1 MTVKSPRAARGGPR
15 RCGPGGSVK
24 QRHVFA
30 LVFVAAAALVG
41 YNMFFSLTP
50 ATHTDHDHGLA
61 NLDAGG
67 FLRFERDGGG
77 KRNFVGRPGKVLV
90 MHFFSPGSE
99 EAAAE
104 VPELLDYLAA
114 VRDDGGVEVV
124 LVAVRTTWGETR
136 AFAGKIGAP
145 AGAVYLDPDGRT
157 SDLFGVRRIPET
169 LIYDP
174 SGRLA
179 HQTRGRAE
187 WTSPQLR
194 AEIQRFKG
202 GVDEIH

>member
-1 MTVKSPRAARGGPR
+1 
-15 RCGPGGSVK
+15 VK
-24 QRHVFA
+24 QRHVLA
-30 LVFVAAAALVG
+30 LVFAAAAALVG

-90 MHFFSPGSE
+90 MHFFTPGSA

-104 VPELLDYLAA
+104 IPELLRYRES
-114 VRDDGGVEVV
+114 VRDDDGVEVV
-124 LVAVRTTWGETR
+124 LVAVRSTWPATR
-136 AFAGKIGAP
+136 AAASALGAP
-145 AGAVYLDPDGRT
+145 QGAVYLDPDGRT

-169 LIYDP
+169 MIYDP
-174 SGRLA
+174 AGRLA
-179 HQTRGRAE
+179 HQARGPAD
-187 WTSPQLR
+187 WASPQLR
-194 AEIQRFKG
+194 AEVQRFKR

>member
-1 MTVKSPRAARGGPR
+1 M
-15 RCGPGGSVK
+15 K
-24 QRHVFA
+24 QRYVLALGFA
-30 LVFVAAAALVG
+30 VAAVLIG

-90 MHFFSPGSE
+90 MHFFTPGSQ
-99 EAAAE
+99 EASAE
-104 VPELLDYLAA
+104 VPALLGFLDS

-124 LVAVRTTWGETR
+124 LVAVRSTWAETR
-136 AFAGKIGAP
+136 EACGRLGAP
-145 AGAVYLDPDGRT
+145 KGLVYLDPDGRT

-174 SGRLA
+174 AGRLA
-179 HQTRGRAE
+179 HQARGRAD

-194 AEIQRFKG
+194 AEIQRFKR
-202 GVDEIH
+202 GVEEIH

>member
-1 MTVKSPRAARGGPR
+1 
-15 RCGPGGSVK
+15 VK
-24 QRHVFA
+24 QRHVLA
-30 LVFVAAAALVG
+30 LLLTAGAAVIG

-90 MHFFSPGSE
+90 LHFFTPSQG
-99 EAAAE
+99 EAAAD
-104 VPELLDYLAA
+104 VPAVLEYAAA
-114 VRDDGGVEVV
+114 VRDDAGVEVA
-124 LVAVRTTWGETR
+124 LVAVRSAWPATR
-136 AFAGKIGAP
+136 EFARSVGAP
-145 AGAVYLDPDGRT
+145 KGMVYLDPDGRT

-174 SGRLA
+174 AGRLA
-179 HQTRGRAE
+179 HQARGRAD
-187 WTSPQLR
+187 WASPQLR
-194 AEIQRFKG
+194 AAIQGFKS
-202 GVDEIH
+202 GVEEIH